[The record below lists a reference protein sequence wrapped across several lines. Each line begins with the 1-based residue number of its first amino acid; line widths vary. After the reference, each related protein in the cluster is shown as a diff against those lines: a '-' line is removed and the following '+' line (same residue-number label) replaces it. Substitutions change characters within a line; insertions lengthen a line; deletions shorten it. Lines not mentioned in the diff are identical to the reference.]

1 MMLMLALEKPSS
13 RWTTVEMRKAT
24 DIPDKTA
31 ENTHRDTHPAM
42 ITSYLFSE

>member
-13 RWTTVEMRKAT
+13 RWTAVEMRKAT

-31 ENTHRDTHPAM
+31 ENTHGDTHPATV
-42 ITSYLFSE
+42 ISYLFSE